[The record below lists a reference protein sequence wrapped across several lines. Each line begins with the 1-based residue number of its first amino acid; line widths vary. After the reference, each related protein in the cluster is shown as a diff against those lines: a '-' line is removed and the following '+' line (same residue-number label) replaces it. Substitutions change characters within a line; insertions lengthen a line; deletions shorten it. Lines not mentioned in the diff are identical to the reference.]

1 VEQVDQN
8 QLDKHLDELI
18 DQAEL
23 DIDKVFGKRLKALT
37 SQLGDM
43 FRKYSTN
50 GALTYADL
58 QKYSRFQKEMNYI
71 AEQIHEDYKGLLPFI
86 QSLMENQYLE
96 NYYKSAYLYEF
107 EAQQKLGY
115 ALLNHTVIEAAV
127 LNQIPQ
133 LTLPALMEY
142 NRNETVRRISIEI
155 TQGLIAGEGY
165 SDIARRI
172 EKTVGFSA
180 TKAKRVARTEAGR
193 CQSLGRLDSYKQ
205 ASKYVKMEKV
215 WSATLDRITRSS
227 HQVLDDDKA
236 DAEGYFHFKGH
247 KAEAPRLFGVA
258 ELDINCRCAF
268 ISTVNGKKPSVRRE
282 RLENGKTVI
291 IPYLDYKSWAKD
303 KGFPTFGK

>member
-1 VEQVDQN
+1 MEQVDQN

-71 AEQIHEDYKGLLPFI
+71 AEQIQEDYKGLLPFI
-86 QSLMENQYLE
+86 QALMENQYVE
-96 NYYKSAYLYEF
+96 NYFKSAYLYEF
-107 EAQQKLGY
+107 EAQAKLGY
-115 ALLNHTVIEAAV
+115 SLLNHTVIEAAV

-142 NRNETVRRISIEI
+142 NRNETVRQISMEI

-165 SDIARRI
+165 SNIAQRI
-172 EKTVGFSA
+172 ENAVGFSSV
-180 TKAKRVARTEAGR
+180 KAKRVARTEAHRAQVQGR
-193 CQSLGRLDSYKQ
+193 IDSANQ
-205 ASKYVKMEKV
+205 ASKYVDMTKM
-215 WSATLDRITRSS
+215 WDSTLDRKTREW
-227 HQVLDDDKA
+227 HQKLDGKVIGKD
-236 DAEGYFHFKGH
+236 ELFKTNKG
-247 KAEAPRLFGVA
+247 KGPAPGQMNNA
-258 ELDINCRCAF
+258 SDDINCRC
-268 ISTVNGKKPSVRRE
+268 TVLFLVDGKKPSVKRE
-282 RLENGKTVI
+282 RLENGKTKI
-291 IPYLDYKSWAKD
+291 IPYLTYEEWYKNRIAK
-303 KGFPTFGK
+303 

>member
-1 VEQVDQN
+1 MEQVDQN

-58 QKYSRFQKEMNYI
+58 QKYNRFQKEMNYI

-86 QSLMENQYLE
+86 QALMENQYLE
-96 NYYKSAYLYEF
+96 NYLKSAYLYEF

-142 NRNETVRRISIEI
+142 NRNETVRQISMEI

-165 SDIARRI
+165 SNMAKRI
-172 EKTVGFSA
+172 EKAVNFSSV
-180 TKAKRVARTEAGR
+180 KARRVARTESHRVQVKGR
-193 CQSLGRLDSYKQ
+193 MDSAEQ
-205 ASKYVKMEKV
+205 ASKYVEMTKM
-215 WSATLDRITRSS
+215 WDSTLDSHTRPA
-227 HQVLDDDKA
+227 HRKLDGTVVGKDED
-236 DAEGYFHFKGH
+236 
-247 KAEAPRLFGVA
+247 
-258 ELDINCRCAF
+258 F
-268 ISTVNGKKPSVRRE
+268 ISTAGGKGQAPGHMHNAGDDINDRCTVLYLVNGKKPSVKRE
-282 RLENGKTVI
+282 RLDNGKTAI
-291 IPYLDYKSWAKD
+291 IPYLTYEEWHKNRIAK
-303 KGFPTFGK
+303 